1 VQKTG
6 NNGTTQH
13 YFSKWNI
20 YEVNIIVLG
29 ITGKLYHPTGS
40 AYSTDNEFNNYT
52 NYVEML
58 DN

>member
-1 VQKTG
+1 MEHIWG
-6 NNGTTQH
+6 EHN
-13 YFSKWNI
+13 
-20 YEVNIIVLG
+20 VLG